1 MSARETPEHQC
12 RQGRRCK
19 AKIRDSEGEW
29 HGVGVERP
37 DSLCRPCE
45 EHAFADIRE
54 LSTDYLHLTRARTE
68 ERSKVS
74 GPKVSG
80 SSDRPIPIQLA
91 ADTLMAA
98 IDIEATRWA
107 VRVTG
112 GDPVAHDEPL
122 RALCS
127 NLGTLVDLPPQ
138 SVTIWI
144 PHPDGGDDHGRTVLD
159 GVDAV
164 LRLSRL
170 HQRAMKVLGLDP
182 ERDERLNEEFCHV
195 CGIAAL
201 TMSVRTNLITCRA
214 CHNVWHQNAFA
225 RLNNPLA
232 AA

>member
-1 MSARETPEHQC
+1 MRGESPEHEC

-19 AKIRDSEGEW
+19 ARVRDDEGEF
-29 HGVGVERP
+29 HGMGVERP
-37 DSLCRPCE
+37 NSLCRPCE
-45 EHAFADIRE
+45 EHAFADIRQ
-54 LSTDYLHLTRARTE
+54 LADDCALLLAARTE
-68 ERSKVS
+68 ERSRLS

-80 SSDRPIPIQLA
+80 SSDLPVPIQLA
-91 ADTLMAA
+91 ADTLLCE
-98 IDIEATRWA
+98 IDTEATRWA

-112 GDPVAHDEPL
+112 GDPVAHTSPL
-122 RALCS
+122 TALCTS
-127 NLGTLVDLPPQ
+127 LGTLVDLPPQ
-138 SVTIWI
+138 TVTVWI
-144 PHPDGGDDHGRTVLD
+144 PHPDGGDDHGHAVLD

-170 HQRAMKVLGLDP
+170 HQRAVKVLGLEP
-182 ERDERLNEEFCHV
+182 ERDERLQEEFCHV

-214 CHNVWHQNAFA
+214 CHNVWHQDAFT